1 MIRPVQQLYRVDRHD
16 NILGIKILVQTFIRI
31 GVTLLLAF
39 LQLLIFPDGHM
50 VRPSS
55 PVWAGLWCVSALIYL
70 LLSPLV
76 AFVPHQEPL
85 RFLWRAAFVVYC
97 GTTGSALFTA
107 ADIVFYIALC
117 SWPIVLLRYLC
128 QPATEA
134 PKGLEELGPAPLQS
148 RGKST

>member
-1 MIRPVQQLYRVDRHD
+1 MINLVQQLQSGDRRY
-16 NILGIKILVQTFIRI
+16 IVLGINALVETLFRLV
-31 GVTLLLAF
+31 VTLLLVL

-107 ADIVFYIALC
+107 ADIVFYIAIC
-117 SWPIVLLRYLC
+117 SWPIVLLRFLC
-128 QPATEA
+128 QPAAKA
-134 PKGLEELGPAPLQS
+134 PQHLEEIGPAAFIFVS
-148 RGKST
+148 DR